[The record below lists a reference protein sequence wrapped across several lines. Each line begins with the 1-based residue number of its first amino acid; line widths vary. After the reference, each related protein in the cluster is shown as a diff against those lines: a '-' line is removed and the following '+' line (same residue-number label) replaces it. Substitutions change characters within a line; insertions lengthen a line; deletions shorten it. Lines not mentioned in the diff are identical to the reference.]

1 MEARATGGD
10 PSLDGEEDFGRHDEK
25 SCATSCIK
33 LLTNTLCWRLI
44 VNTSLGSY
52 YPFMIFRD
60 YYELHTTG
68 LSLLYLIFS
77 IWVLFINFY
86 FHLFKGNIVRDHP
99 RATHTFFNEKLPLL
113 TGSKSTKVDC
123 INHASAYQLSATEL
137 ATLSNIG
144 FKCPLR
150 TPRLGTYKELGTRE
164 QYVIAALESSNRSSA
179 AIEELLG
186 LGGTVYWVGAKFDP
200 SDNLARYHRENP
212 LSLRRF
218 RTSSLGKKLQ
228 VSVHYQHIDY
238 SQITFNPDQ
247 PFGKTLGRWVVQI
260 GTSPQLTTLRR
271 GQIAAFEHTVKSLEI
286 LVEVRD
292 NNVASLLSRLAG
304 AAFFLYLCGFF
315 VRCYNRRQRGV
326 PSCACLRGSSSSTD
340 FRGDKYCC
348 STTLCFTHS
357 CLTEPWIYYNAAKS
371 RWKVLC
377 CFFQRDECPCP
388 RPKEENVTKKT
399 SSAERIRSGYCW
411 EVDERTDRCSCFNC
425 MKGQLWGSGGAFVQ
439 NNIPFNKYFSNMFSD
454 EKKPDGHSTIN
465 DLVGDLISDW
475 EEVDTWSKT
484 EKLVRETQTVRNRL
498 ETLRG
503 YE

>member
-1 MEARATGGD
+1 MRCFLVE
-10 PSLDGEEDFGRHDEK
+10 
-25 SCATSCIK
+25 
-33 LLTNTLCWRLI
+33 
-44 VNTSLGSY
+44 
-52 YPFMIFRD
+52 
-60 YYELHTTG
+60 
-68 LSLLYLIFS
+68 
-77 IWVLFINFY
+77 
-86 FHLFKGNIVRDHP
+86 
-99 RATHTFFNEKLPLL
+99 
-113 TGSKSTKVDC
+113 
-123 INHASAYQLSATEL
+123 
-137 ATLSNIG
+137 
-144 FKCPLR
+144 
-150 TPRLGTYKELGTRE
+150 
-164 QYVIAALESSNRSSA
+164 
-179 AIEELLG
+179 
-186 LGGTVYWVGAKFDP
+186 
-200 SDNLARYHRENP
+200 
-212 LSLRRF
+212 
-218 RTSSLGKKLQ
+218 
-228 VSVHYQHIDY
+228 
-238 SQITFNPDQ
+238 
-247 PFGKTLGRWVVQI
+247 QI

-292 NNVASLLSRLAG
+292 NNVASLLSQLAG

-315 VRCYNRRQRGV
+315 VRCYNRRV
-326 PSCACLRGSSSSTD
+326 

-399 SSAERIRSGYCW
+399 SSAVSLSYISSSLSCWESFCLYEERIRSGYCW

-425 MKGQLWGSGGAFVQ
+425 MKGQLWGNGGAFVQ